1 MIRAG
6 DDADVELDANPRP
19 SKRPRHDYSDNACLP
34 SSDFD
39 PLQCISPVK
48 QKPGPPV
55 SSSPRPS
62 QSLRRLPSSTLLL
75 SLPGLLVHPRGHPMY
90 RKSLV
95 ISLNALRRCLALPN
109 LEAQEECRACVGL
122 VEVGMSWLEL
132 GVVGDPCISLGE
144 IEGALTKALTIS
156 QKHPSLRGYTPY
168 LSILSARLSYTYQGN
183 TKFAIATLKKL
194 ISSHNTSKTPSH
206 LLIHA
211 HLELVHILSQ
221 IAAAESDRDADR
233 GVGGSGA
240 LEKCLVAIQAMRVAA
255 EQLDKV
261 NVETNTNTNSRTT
274 KSTEEHKHKPR
285 HRHNLIVLLT
295 AVIKLQLLVRHGM
308 WSKVGEA
315 LEDAEAL
322 IEPYLFSPPTPAAT
336 SSDPST
342 PKPKKPSSPGNIA
355 SPTLPTDDD
364 QQHSTIE
371 VPPTLRTHLLTLSV
385 LYHTYAGDGV
395 QAGERL
401 KTLHGLLD
409 TGALEHRS
417 STSTSKISSSDS
429 TDTNMTALK
438 DSEWNEGV
446 IEIPFPPPP
455 PHGPT
460 PNVTLTSTPIIPP
473 LRIRTTPPQVL
484 HILAFLLSAVAKRDA
499 VGRAPKKGVFAKAGL
514 EEVER
519 LLDVEKELKDL
530 LYISLVDYFLCDL
543 LSPFLPSG
551 CARCFTHEIAYMSS
565 LPMPFVYRLS
575 LSIISTMR
583 SDFTA
588 AQSTLDTLISHLRSK
603 PSSSCLPSSSSA
615 SSSSS
620 TAEPQPESGGDL
632 WESYAPRVCLLHAQL
647 AHARGDLDEARKG
660 YEVARWVASG
670 SGGQEQSS
678 ERGIGSGS
686 GSGPA
691 AREKVGRVRGKRDEW
706 VEAAAWAGDVW
717 IRIGLLRRR
726 QQGEEGRRSKGKGK
740 ETVEVDEMMRKREED
755 KLRSEAEN
763 AARMCDGH
771 GAALQAVGEVLR
783 ACIGEEVVR
792 GKQHLHTSLTL
803 ATKSQDNHLRA
814 LVLAL
819 SASHYIHTARGHAL
833 TMLGTCAQLAAGL
846 GANPKG
852 NNNSNDDA
860 KGKAKAK
867 AVGNAPLAMW
877 VGERVMELY
886 RLEGEV
892 DKARRQEVVN
902 EGIRKVLEGWGNLK
916 AG

>member
-122 VEVGMSWLEL
+122 VEVGMSWLEQ
-132 GVVGDPCISLGE
+132 GAAGDPGISLGE

-233 GVGGSGA
+233 GLGGSGA
-240 LEKCLVAIQAMRVAA
+240 LEKYLVAIQAMRVAA
-255 EQLDKV
+255 EQLDKA

-274 KSTEEHKHKPR
+274 KSSEEREHKPR

-322 IEPYLFSPPTPAAT
+322 IEPYLFTPPTPAAT
-336 SSDPST
+336 TPDPST
-342 PKPKKPSSPGNIA
+342 PKPKKTSSPGNIA
-355 SPTLPTDDD
+355 SPTLSTDDD

-417 STSTSKISSSDS
+417 STSTSNISSSDS
-429 TDTNMTALK
+429 MDTNMTALK

-446 IEIPFPPPP
+446 IEIPF
-455 PHGPT
+455 HGPT

-519 LLDVEKELKDL
+519 LLDVEKELKGANYNHDHAIRLRMSKIKADL
-530 LYISLVDYFLCDL
+530 LCELV
-543 LSPFLPSG
+543 
-551 CARCFTHEIAYMSS
+551 A
-565 LPMPFVYRLS
+565 
-575 LSIISTMR
+575 ISTMR
-583 SDFTA
+583 SEFPA

-603 PSSSCLPSSSSA
+603 PSSSSLPSSSSA

-620 TAEPQPESGGDL
+620 TAVPQPESGGDL
-632 WESYAPRVCLLHAQL
+632 WESYAPR
-647 AHARGDLDEARKG
+647 
-660 YEVARWVASG
+660 
-670 SGGQEQSS
+670 
-678 ERGIGSGS
+678 
-686 GSGPA
+686 
-691 AREKVGRVRGKRDEW
+691 
-706 VEAAAWAGDVW
+706 
-717 IRIGLLRRR
+717 
-726 QQGEEGRRSKGKGK
+726 
-740 ETVEVDEMMRKREED
+740 
-755 KLRSEAEN
+755 
-763 AARMCDGH
+763 
-771 GAALQAVGEVLR
+771 
-783 ACIGEEVVR
+783 
-792 GKQHLHTSLTL
+792 
-803 ATKSQDNHLRA
+803 
-814 LVLAL
+814 
-819 SASHYIHTARGHAL
+819 
-833 TMLGTCAQLAAGL
+833 
-846 GANPKG
+846 
-852 NNNSNDDA
+852 
-860 KGKAKAK
+860 
-867 AVGNAPLAMW
+867 
-877 VGERVMELY
+877 
-886 RLEGEV
+886 
-892 DKARRQEVVN
+892 
-902 EGIRKVLEGWGNLK
+902 
-916 AG
+916 